1 MGRIK
6 ERGYLLFMYG
16 KFKNDEKVKNIL
28 QELVPVV
35 SSNAVKFTWGDY
47 GIVAYFVS
55 NTRFV
60 ELQDFIYSHM
70 SGKCK
75 QYFLTEK
82 TDKLSVH
89 GPDDIIDHLFG
100 SEIVGVPEVK
110 NDIEKFNEFLEFFVM
125 DELTKNP
132 SILDVSD
139 EDDNDDFK
147 MVFKKSK
154 HRPSL
159 DELLEKI
166 QINGIKALSLEEKKL
181 LDDYSHGK

>member
-1 MGRIK
+1 
-6 ERGYLLFMYG
+6 
-16 KFKNDEKVKNIL
+16 
-28 QELVPVV
+28 
-35 SSNAVKFTWGDY
+35 
-47 GIVAYFVS
+47 
-55 NTRFV
+55 
-60 ELQDFIYSHM
+60 
-70 SGKCK
+70 
-75 QYFLTEK
+75 
-82 TDKLSVH
+82 
-89 GPDDIIDHLFG
+89 
-100 SEIVGVPEVK
+100 
-110 NDIEKFNEFLEFFVM
+110 M

-139 EDDNDDFK
+139 DDDNDDFK

>member
-1 MGRIK
+1 MK
-6 ERGYLLFMYG
+6 TLEEYS
-16 KFKNDEKVKNIL
+16 L
-28 QELVPVV
+28 QKY
-35 SSNAVKFTWGDY
+35 N
-47 GIVAYFVS
+47 
-55 NTRFV
+55 
-60 ELQDFIYSHM
+60 
-70 SGKCK
+70 
-75 QYFLTEK
+75 
-82 TDKLSVH
+82 
-89 GPDDIIDHLFG
+89 
-100 SEIVGVPEVK
+100 EVK